1 MLKVHKVCI
10 YVNVMYYNDRND
22 EEYMSNNAEGSKQFY
37 IATANLLNF
46 ANPDRTYYEN
56 APAYDNEAY
65 EHKLRGLTDLL
76 AKAHADIIAVQEVW
90 DSDALEAL
98 AVSLGFKPEHAV
110 IPLASNDSTNSYTKG
125 LGAQNTP
132 AVGIISRFEQL
143 ETSLLEDI
151 APKAIIDVP
160 DIGPYQR
167 FNRPPLVLRVD
178 AYGQP
183 ITVITAHLK
192 SKRAFFLRDENGNL
206 LEDMDD
212 PNIRVRAKLR
222 SLCMRA
228 AEAASIRMSIIE
240 RLHHTREPLILLGD
254 MNDITGSVTTQLMT
268 ETGEVNYDKSMR
280 DVALFDA
287 ARIQARYGW
296 MKDVAYTHIY
306 QGMPEVID
314 QLFVSEEFLPDSK
327 FSLGHVER
335 VDYFNDHLKW
345 DYDDRVTDHGIIR
358 AKIKLND

>member
-1 MLKVHKVCI
+1 
-10 YVNVMYYNDRND
+10 MYYNDGND
-22 EEYMSNNAEGSKQFY
+22 GEFMSNNDKGSKQFY

-46 ANPDRTYYEN
+46 ANPNRTYYEN

-65 EHKLRGLTDLL
+65 DHKLRGLTDLL

-98 AVSLGFKPEHAV
+98 AVSLGFKPKHAV
-110 IPLASNDSTNSYTKG
+110 IPLASNDSTNTYTKG
-125 LGAQNTP
+125 IGAQNTP

-143 ETSLLEDI
+143 ESSLLEDI

-160 DIGPYQR
+160 DIGPYKR
-167 FNRPPLVLRVD
+167 FNRPPLVLRID

-228 AEAASIRMSIIE
+228 AEAASIRMSVIE
-240 RLHHTREPLILLGD
+240 RLQHTREPLILLGD
-254 MNDITGSVTTQLMT
+254 MNDVTGSVTTQLMT

-358 AKIKLND
+358 AKIKLKD

>member
-1 MLKVHKVCI
+1 MAD
-10 YVNVMYYNDRND
+10 NDK
-22 EEYMSNNAEGSKQFY
+22 NNSAKAFY

-46 ANPDRTYYEN
+46 ANPNRIYYDN
-56 APAYDNEAY
+56 APAYNDTEY
-65 EHKLRGLTDLL
+65 QHKLSGISNLL
-76 AKAHADIIAVQEVW
+76 STTNADIIAVQEVW
-90 DSDALEAL
+90 DSNALEEL
-98 AVSLGFKPEHAV
+98 AVSLGFKPEHVVA
-110 IPLASNDSTNSYTKG
+110 PLASNDVLSPYTQGK
-125 LGAQNTP
+125 GAQKTP

-143 ETSLLEDI
+143 ESSLLEDI
-151 APKAIIDVP
+151 APKAVIDIP

-167 FNRPPLVLRVD
+167 FNRPPLVLRLN

-183 ITVITAHLK
+183 ITIITAHLK
-192 SKRAFFLRDENGNL
+192 SKRAFFLRDESGSL

-240 RLHHTREPLILLGD
+240 RLHHTQEPLILLGD
-254 MNDITGSVTTQLMT
+254 MNDVTGSVTTQLMA

-280 DVALFDA
+280 DVSLFDA
-287 ARIQARYGW
+287 ARIQARSGW

-327 FSLGHVER
+327 YSLGQVER

-345 DYDDRVTDHGIIR
+345 DYADRVTDHGIIR
-358 AKIKLND
+358 AKIKLNN

>member
-1 MLKVHKVCI
+1 MV
-10 YVNVMYYNDRND
+10 
-22 EEYMSNNAEGSKQFY
+22 NNAEDNSPKQFY

-46 ANPDRTYYEN
+46 ANPNRIYYEN
-56 APAYDNEAY
+56 APAYSDNEY
-65 EHKLRGLTDLL
+65 QHKLRGITDLL

-90 DSDALEAL
+90 DSQALEAL
-98 AVSLGFKPEHAV
+98 AVGLGFKPEHVV
-110 IPLASNDSTNSYTKG
+110 IPLASNDKASPYTQGK
-125 LGAQNTP
+125 GAQQTP
-132 AVGIISRFEQL
+132 AVGIITRFEQL
-143 ETSLLEDI
+143 ESTLLEQVE
-151 APKAIIDVP
+151 PKAVIDIP
-160 DIGPYQR
+160 DIGLYQR
-167 FNRPPLVLRVD
+167 FNRPPLVLRVN
-178 AYGQP
+178 AFGQP
-183 ITVITAHLK
+183 ITIVTAHLK
-192 SKRAFFLRDENGNL
+192 SKRAFFLRDENGQL

-228 AEAASIRMSIIE
+228 AEAASIRMSIIQ

-254 MNDITGSVTTQLMT
+254 MNDVTGSVTTQLMS

-327 FSLGHVER
+327 FSLGQVER

-345 DYDDRVTDHGIIR
+345 DYADRVIDHGIIR
-358 AKIKLND
+358 AKIKLHN

>member
-1 MLKVHKVCI
+1 MV
-10 YVNVMYYNDRND
+10 
-22 EEYMSNNAEGSKQFY
+22 NNAEDNSPKQFY

-46 ANPDRTYYEN
+46 ANPNRIYYEN
-56 APAYDNEAY
+56 VPAYSDNEY
-65 EHKLRGLTDLL
+65 QHKLHGITDLL

-90 DSDALEAL
+90 DSQALEAL
-98 AVSLGFKPEHAV
+98 AVGLGFKPEHVV
-110 IPLASNDSTNSYTKG
+110 IPLASNNKVSPYTQGK
-125 LGAQNTP
+125 GAQQTP
-132 AVGIISRFEQL
+132 AVGIITRFEQL
-143 ETSLLEDI
+143 ENTLLEQVE
-151 APKAIIDVP
+151 PKAVIDIP
-160 DIGPYQR
+160 DIGLYQR
-167 FNRPPLVLRVD
+167 FNRPPLVLRVN
-178 AYGQP
+178 AFGQP
-183 ITVITAHLK
+183 ITIVTAHLK
-192 SKRAFFLRDENGNL
+192 SKRAFFLRDENGQL

-228 AEAASIRMSIIE
+228 AEAASIRMYIIE

-254 MNDITGSVTTQLMT
+254 MNDVTGSVTTQLMS

-327 FSLGHVER
+327 FSLGQVER

-345 DYDDRVTDHGIIR
+345 DYADRVIDHGIIR
-358 AKIKLND
+358 AKIKLHN

>member
-1 MLKVHKVCI
+1 
-10 YVNVMYYNDRND
+10 
-22 EEYMSNNAEGSKQFY
+22 MSNNTEGNKQFY

-46 ANPDRTYYEN
+46 ANPNRTYYEN
-56 APAYDNEAY
+56 APAYNDKTY

-110 IPLASNDSTNSYTKG
+110 IPLASNDSASIYTKG
-125 LGAQNTP
+125 MGAQNTP

-143 ETSLLEDI
+143 ETSLLKGI

-183 ITVITAHLK
+183 ITIITAHLK
-192 SKRAFFLRDENGNL
+192 SKRAFFLRDENGDL

-240 RLHHTREPLILLGD
+240 RLQHTREPLILLGD
-254 MNDITGSVTTQLMT
+254 MNDVTGSVTTQLMT

-314 QLFVSEEFLPDSK
+314 QLFVSEEFLSDSK
-327 FSLGHVER
+327 FSLGYVER

-345 DYDDRVTDHGIIR
+345 DYADRVTDHGIIR

>member
-1 MLKVHKVCI
+1 
-10 YVNVMYYNDRND
+10 
-22 EEYMSNNAEGSKQFY
+22 MSNMEDSGQKQFY

-46 ANPDRTYYEN
+46 ANPDRIYYEN
-56 APAYDNEAY
+56 APAYSQRQY
-65 EHKLRGLTDLL
+65 QHKLRGITDLL

-90 DSDALEAL
+90 DSQALEEL
-98 AVSLGFKPEHAV
+98 AVSLGFEPKHVVA
-110 IPLASNDSTNSYTKG
+110 PLASNDSVSAYTQG
-125 LGAQNTP
+125 RGAQNTP

-143 ETSLLEDI
+143 ECSLLEDI
-151 APKAIIDVP
+151 LPKAVIDIP
-160 DIGPYQR
+160 DIGLYKR
-167 FNRPPLVLRVD
+167 FNRPPLMLRVN

-183 ITVITAHLK
+183 ITIVTTHLK
-192 SKRAFFLRDENGNL
+192 SKRAFFLRDENGHL

-254 MNDITGSVTTQLMT
+254 MNDVTGSVTTQLMA

-287 ARIQARYGW
+287 ARIQSRYDW
-296 MKDVAYTHIY
+296 MRDVAYTHIY

-327 FSLGHVER
+327 FSLGQVER

-345 DYDDRVTDHGIIR
+345 DYADRVIDHGIIR

>member
-1 MLKVHKVCI
+1 ME
-10 YVNVMYYNDRND
+10 D
-22 EEYMSNNAEGSKQFY
+22 SGQKQFY

-46 ANPDRTYYEN
+46 SNPDRIYYEN
-56 APAYDNEAY
+56 APAYSQRQY
-65 EHKLRGLTDLL
+65 QHKLRGITDLL

-90 DSDALEAL
+90 DSQALEEL
-98 AVSLGFKPEHAV
+98 AVSLGFEPKHVVA
-110 IPLASNDSTNSYTKG
+110 PLASNDSASAYTQG
-125 LGAQNTP
+125 RGAQNTP

-143 ETSLLEDI
+143 ECSLLEDI
-151 APKAIIDVP
+151 LPKAVIDIP
-160 DIGPYQR
+160 DIGLYKR
-167 FNRPPLVLRVD
+167 FNRPPLMLRVN

-183 ITVITAHLK
+183 ITIVTTHLK
-192 SKRAFFLRDENGNL
+192 SKRAFFLRDENGHL

-254 MNDITGSVTTQLMT
+254 MNDVTGSVTTQLMA

-287 ARIQARYGW
+287 ARIQSRYDW
-296 MKDVAYTHIY
+296 MRDVAYTHIY

-327 FSLGHVER
+327 FSLGQVER

-345 DYDDRVTDHGIIR
+345 DYADRVIDHGIIR

>member
-1 MLKVHKVCI
+1 MHSK
-10 YVNVMYYNDRND
+10 
-22 EEYMSNNAEGSKQFY
+22 EGPGQKQFY

-46 ANPDRTYYEN
+46 ANPDRIYYAN
-56 APAYDNEAY
+56 APAYNQKSY
-65 EHKLRGLTDLL
+65 QHKLQGITQLL
-76 AKAHADIIAVQEVW
+76 SKAHADIIAVQEVW
-90 DSDALEAL
+90 DGDALEAL
-98 AVSLGFKPEHAV
+98 ALSLGFKAKDV
-110 IPLASNDSTNSYTKG
+110 IIPLASNAHDSTYTQG

-132 AVGIISRFEQL
+132 AVGFISRFETI
-143 ETSLLEDI
+143 EHSLLETVESE
-151 APKAIIDVP
+151 AIIDVP
-160 DIGPYQR
+160 DIGPYKR
-167 FNRPPLVLRVD
+167 FNRPPLLLRVD
-178 AYGQP
+178 AFGQP
-183 ITVITAHLK
+183 ITIITAHLK
-192 SKRAFFLRDENGNL
+192 SKRAFFLRDEAGNL

-228 AEAASIRMSIIE
+228 SEAASIRMSIIE

-254 MNDITGSVTTQLMT
+254 MNDVTGSVTTQLMT

-327 FSLGHVER
+327 FALGHVER

-345 DYDDRVTDHGIIR
+345 DYEDRVIDHGIIR
-358 AKIKLND
+358 AKIKLHD

>member
-1 MLKVHKVCI
+1 ME
-10 YVNVMYYNDRND
+10 D
-22 EEYMSNNAEGSKQFY
+22 SGQKQFY

-46 ANPDRTYYEN
+46 ANPDRIYYEN
-56 APAYDNEAY
+56 APAYSQRQY
-65 EHKLRGLTDLL
+65 QHKLRGITDLL

-90 DSDALEAL
+90 DSQALEEL
-98 AVSLGFKPEHAV
+98 AVSLGFEPKHVVA
-110 IPLASNDSTNSYTKG
+110 PLASNDSASAYTQG
-125 LGAQNTP
+125 RGAQNTP

-143 ETSLLEDI
+143 ECSLLEDI
-151 APKAIIDVP
+151 LPKAVIDIP
-160 DIGPYQR
+160 DIGLYKC
-167 FNRPPLVLRVD
+167 FNRPPLMLRVN

-183 ITVITAHLK
+183 ITIVTTHLK
-192 SKRAFFLRDENGNL
+192 SKRAFFLRDENGHL

-254 MNDITGSVTTQLMT
+254 MNDVTGSVTTQLMA

-287 ARIQARYGW
+287 ARIQSRYDW
-296 MKDVAYTHIY
+296 MRDVAYTHIY

-327 FSLGHVER
+327 FSLGQVER

-345 DYDDRVTDHGIIR
+345 DYADRVIDHGIIR

>member
-1 MLKVHKVCI
+1 MTTNTVDNK
-10 YVNVMYYNDRND
+10 
-22 EEYMSNNAEGSKQFY
+22 KQFY

-46 ANPDRTYYEN
+46 ANPDRLYYPN
-56 APAYDNEAY
+56 APAYSNKEY
-65 EHKLRGLTDLL
+65 EHKLHGITDLL

-98 AVSLGFKPEHAV
+98 AVSLGFEPKHVV
-110 IPLASNDSTNSYTKG
+110 IPLASNDSSSPYTQGK
-125 LGAQNTP
+125 GAQDTP

-143 ETSLLEDI
+143 EVSSLEEVAQKAVIDI
-151 APKAIIDVP
+151 P
-160 DIGPYQR
+160 DIGPYKR
-167 FNRPPLVLRVD
+167 FNRPPLVVRVN

-183 ITVITAHLK
+183 ITIITAHLK
-192 SKRAFFLRDENGNL
+192 SKRAFFLRDDNGNL
-206 LEDMDD
+206 IEDMDD

-254 MNDITGSVTTQLMT
+254 MNDVTGSVTTQLMT

-327 FSLGHVER
+327 FSLGQVER

-345 DYDDRVTDHGIIR
+345 DYADRVIDHGIIR

>member
-1 MLKVHKVCI
+1 MV
-10 YVNVMYYNDRND
+10 
-22 EEYMSNNAEGSKQFY
+22 NNAEDNSPKQFY

-46 ANPDRTYYEN
+46 ANPNRIYYEN
-56 APAYDNEAY
+56 APAYSDNEY
-65 EHKLRGLTDLL
+65 QHKLRGITDLL

-90 DSDALEAL
+90 DSQALEAL
-98 AVSLGFKPEHAV
+98 AVGLGFKPEHVV
-110 IPLASNDSTNSYTKG
+110 IPLASNDKASPYTQGK
-125 LGAQNTP
+125 GAQHTP
-132 AVGIISRFEQL
+132 AVGIITRFEQL
-143 ETSLLEDI
+143 ENTLLEQVE
-151 APKAIIDVP
+151 PKAVIDIP
-160 DIGPYQR
+160 DIGLYQR
-167 FNRPPLVLRVD
+167 FNRPPLVLRVN
-178 AYGQP
+178 AFGQP
-183 ITVITAHLK
+183 ITIVTAHLK
-192 SKRAFFLRDENGNL
+192 SKRAFFLRDENGQL

-254 MNDITGSVTTQLMT
+254 MNDVTGSVTTQLMS

-327 FSLGHVER
+327 FSLGQVER

-345 DYDDRVTDHGIIR
+345 DYADRVIDHGIIR
-358 AKIKLND
+358 AKIKLHN

>member
-1 MLKVHKVCI
+1 
-10 YVNVMYYNDRND
+10 
-22 EEYMSNNAEGSKQFY
+22 MSNMEDSGQKQFY

-46 ANPDRTYYEN
+46 ANPDRIYYEN
-56 APAYDNEAY
+56 APAYSQRQY
-65 EHKLRGLTDLL
+65 QHKLRGITDLL

-90 DSDALEAL
+90 DSQALEEL
-98 AVSLGFKPEHAV
+98 GVSLGFEPKHVVA
-110 IPLASNDSTNSYTKG
+110 PLASNDSASAYTQG
-125 LGAQNTP
+125 RGAQNTP
-132 AVGIISRFEQL
+132 AVGFISRFEQL
-143 ETSLLEDI
+143 ECSLLEDI
-151 APKAIIDVP
+151 LPKAVIDIP
-160 DIGPYQR
+160 DIGLYKR
-167 FNRPPLVLRVD
+167 FNRPPLMLRVN

-183 ITVITAHLK
+183 ITIVTTHLK
-192 SKRAFFLRDENGNL
+192 SKRALFLRDENGHL

-254 MNDITGSVTTQLMT
+254 MNDVTGSVTTQLMA

-287 ARIQARYGW
+287 ARIQSRYDW
-296 MKDVAYTHIY
+296 MRDVAYTHIY

-327 FSLGHVER
+327 FSLGQVER

-345 DYDDRVTDHGIIR
+345 DYADRVIDHGIIR

>member
-1 MLKVHKVCI
+1 ME
-10 YVNVMYYNDRND
+10 D
-22 EEYMSNNAEGSKQFY
+22 SGQKQFY

-46 ANPDRTYYEN
+46 ANPDRIYYEN
-56 APAYDNEAY
+56 APAYSQRQY
-65 EHKLRGLTDLL
+65 QHKLRGITDLL

-90 DSDALEAL
+90 DSQALEEL
-98 AVSLGFKPEHAV
+98 AVSLGFEPKHVVA
-110 IPLASNDSTNSYTKG
+110 PLASNDSTSAYTQG
-125 LGAQNTP
+125 RGAQNTP

-143 ETSLLEDI
+143 ECSLLEDI
-151 APKAIIDVP
+151 LPKAVIDIP
-160 DIGPYQR
+160 DIGLYKR
-167 FNRPPLVLRVD
+167 FNRPPLMLRVN

-183 ITVITAHLK
+183 ITIVTTHLK
-192 SKRAFFLRDENGNL
+192 SKRAFFLRDENGHL

-254 MNDITGSVTTQLMT
+254 MNDVTGSVTTQLMA

-287 ARIQARYGW
+287 ARIQSRYDW
-296 MKDVAYTHIY
+296 MRDVAYTHIY

-327 FSLGHVER
+327 FSLGQVER

-345 DYDDRVTDHGIIR
+345 DYADRVIDHGIIR

>member
-1 MLKVHKVCI
+1 
-10 YVNVMYYNDRND
+10 
-22 EEYMSNNAEGSKQFY
+22 MSNHTSSSKQFY

-46 ANPDRTYYEN
+46 ANPNRVYYEN
-56 APAYDNEAY
+56 APAYDKEAY
-65 EHKLRGLTDLL
+65 DHKLSGMTELL
-76 AKAHADIIAVQEVW
+76 SKAHADIIAVQEVW
-90 DSDALEAL
+90 DSEALEAL
-98 AVSLGFKPEHAV
+98 AISLGFKAENVV
-110 IPLASNDSTNSYTKG
+110 IPLASNDSASPHTQGK
-125 LGAQNTP
+125 GAQNTP
-132 AVGIISRFEQL
+132 AVGIISRFERL
-143 ETSLLEDI
+143 ETSILERI
-151 APKAIIDVP
+151 EPKAVIDIP

-167 FNRPPLVLRVD
+167 FNRPPLIVRVD
-178 AYGQP
+178 VYGQP
-183 ITVITAHLK
+183 ITIVTAHLK
-192 SKRAFFLRDENGNL
+192 SKRAFFLRDENGHL

-228 AEAASIRMSIIE
+228 SEAASIRMSIME
-240 RLHHTREPLILLGD
+240 RLHRTREPLILLGD
-254 MNDITGSVTTQLMT
+254 MNDVTNSVTTQLMT
-268 ETGEVNYDKSMR
+268 ETGEVNYDKGLR

-327 FSLGHVER
+327 FSLGQVER

-345 DYDDRVTDHGIIR
+345 DYADRVTDHGIIR
-358 AKIKLND
+358 AKIKIND

>member
-1 MLKVHKVCI
+1 MT
-10 YVNVMYYNDRND
+10 NND
-22 EEYMSNNAEGSKQFY
+22 GSKQFY

-46 ANPDRTYYEN
+46 ANPNRIYYEN
-56 APAYDNEAY
+56 APAYDNKAY
-65 EHKLRGLTDLL
+65 EHKRRGLTDLL

-90 DSDALEAL
+90 DSNALEAL
-98 AVSLGFKPEHAV
+98 AVALGFKPEQVV
-110 IPLASNDSTNSYTKG
+110 IPLASNDTASPYTQG
-125 LGAQNTP
+125 RGAQHTP

-143 ETSLLEDI
+143 ETTLLEEI
-151 APKAIIDVP
+151 APKAVIDIP
-160 DIGPYQR
+160 DIGPHQH
-167 FNRPPLVLRVD
+167 FNRPPLILRVD
-178 AYGQP
+178 AYGQS
-183 ITVITAHLK
+183 ITIITAHLK

-212 PNIRVRAKLR
+212 PNIRIRAKLR

-228 AEAASIRMSIIE
+228 AEAASIRMSIME

-254 MNDITGSVTTQLMT
+254 MNDVTGSVTTQLMT

-296 MKDVAYTHIY
+296 MKDVAYTHIH

-327 FSLGHVER
+327 FSLGQVER

-345 DYDDRVTDHGIIR
+345 DYSDRVTDHGIIR

>member
-1 MLKVHKVCI
+1 
-10 YVNVMYYNDRND
+10 
-22 EEYMSNNAEGSKQFY
+22 MSNNTESSKQFY

-46 ANPDRTYYEN
+46 ANPNRTYYEN
-56 APAYDNEAY
+56 APAYNDETY

-90 DSDALEAL
+90 DSNALEAL

-110 IPLASNDSTNSYTKG
+110 IPLASNDSASIYTKG
-125 LGAQNTP
+125 MGAQNTP

-143 ETSLLEDI
+143 ETSLLENI

-192 SKRAFFLRDENGNL
+192 SKRAFFLRDENGDL

-240 RLHHTREPLILLGD
+240 RLQHTREPLILLGD
-254 MNDITGSVTTQLMT
+254 MNDVTGSVTTQLMT

-327 FSLGHVER
+327 FSLGYVER

-345 DYDDRVTDHGIIR
+345 DYADRVTEHGIIR

>member
-1 MLKVHKVCI
+1 
-10 YVNVMYYNDRND
+10 
-22 EEYMSNNAEGSKQFY
+22 MSNMEDSGQKQFY

-46 ANPDRTYYEN
+46 ANPDRIYYEN
-56 APAYDNEAY
+56 APAYSQRQY
-65 EHKLRGLTDLL
+65 QHKLRGITDLL

-90 DSDALEAL
+90 DSQALEEL
-98 AVSLGFKPEHAV
+98 AVSLGFEPKHVVA
-110 IPLASNDSTNSYTKG
+110 PLASNDSASAYTQG
-125 LGAQNTP
+125 RGAQNTP

-143 ETSLLEDI
+143 ECSLLEDI
-151 APKAIIDVP
+151 LPKAVIDIP
-160 DIGPYQR
+160 DIGLYKR
-167 FNRPPLVLRVD
+167 FNRPPLMLRVN

-183 ITVITAHLK
+183 ITIVTTHLK
-192 SKRAFFLRDENGNL
+192 SKRAFFLRDENGHL

-254 MNDITGSVTTQLMT
+254 MNDVTGSVTTQLMA

-287 ARIQARYGW
+287 ARIQSRYDW
-296 MKDVAYTHIY
+296 MRDVAYTHIY

-327 FSLGHVER
+327 FSLGQVER

-345 DYDDRVTDHGIIR
+345 DYADRVIDHGIIR

>member
-1 MLKVHKVCI
+1 MV
-10 YVNVMYYNDRND
+10 
-22 EEYMSNNAEGSKQFY
+22 NNAEDNSPKQFY

-46 ANPDRTYYEN
+46 ANPNRIYYEN
-56 APAYDNEAY
+56 APAYSDNEY
-65 EHKLRGLTDLL
+65 QHKLRGITDLL

-90 DSDALEAL
+90 DSHALEAL
-98 AVSLGFKPEHAV
+98 AVALGFEPEHVV
-110 IPLASNDSTNSYTKG
+110 IPLASNDKASPYTQGK
-125 LGAQNTP
+125 GAQQTP
-132 AVGIISRFEQL
+132 AVGIITWFEQL
-143 ETSLLEDI
+143 ESTLLEQI
-151 APKAIIDVP
+151 EPKAVIDIP
-160 DIGPYQR
+160 DIGLYQR
-167 FNRPPLVLRVD
+167 FNRPPLVLRVN
-178 AYGQP
+178 AFGQP
-183 ITVITAHLK
+183 ITIVTAHLK
-192 SKRAFFLRDENGNL
+192 SKRAFFLRDENGQL

-254 MNDITGSVTTQLMT
+254 MNDVTGSVTTQLMS

-327 FSLGHVER
+327 FSLGQVER

-345 DYDDRVTDHGIIR
+345 DYADRVIDHGIIR
-358 AKIKLND
+358 AKIKLHN

>member
-1 MLKVHKVCI
+1 MNRHT
-10 YVNVMYYNDRND
+10 NND
-22 EEYMSNNAEGSKQFY
+22 EQKQFY

-46 ANPDRTYYEN
+46 ANPNRIYYDN
-56 APAYDNEAY
+56 APAYDQKAY
-65 EHKLRGLTDLL
+65 QHKLQGITELL
-76 AKAHADIIAVQEVW
+76 AKARADIIAVQEVW

-98 AVSLGFKPEHAV
+98 AISLGFKAEHV
-110 IPLASNDSTNSYTKG
+110 IIPLASNDSASQYTQG
-125 LGAQNTP
+125 HGAQKTP
-132 AVGIISRFEQL
+132 AVGFISRFANL
-143 ETSLLEDI
+143 ETTLLEDI
-151 APKAIIDVP
+151 VPEAVIDIP
-160 DIGPYQR
+160 DVGPYR
-167 FNRPPLVLRVD
+167 RYNRPPLLLRVD

-183 ITVITAHLK
+183 ITIITAHLK
-192 SKRAFFLRDENGNL
+192 SKRAYFLRDESGNL

-240 RLHHTREPLILLGD
+240 RLKHTREPLILLGD
-254 MNDITGSVTTQLMT
+254 MNDVTGSVTTQLMA

-306 QGMPEVID
+306 QGIPEVID

-345 DYDDRVTDHGIIR
+345 DYLDRVIDHGIVR
-358 AKIKLND
+358 AKIKLYN

>member
-1 MLKVHKVCI
+1 
-10 YVNVMYYNDRND
+10 MYYNNEND
-22 EEYMSNNAEGSKQFY
+22 GEYMSNNTEGNKQFY

-46 ANPDRTYYEN
+46 ANPNRTYYEN
-56 APAYDNEAY
+56 APAYNDKTY

-98 AVSLGFKPEHAV
+98 AVSLGFQPEQAV
-110 IPLASNDSTNSYTKG
+110 IPLASNDSASIYTKG
-125 LGAQNTP
+125 MGAQNTP

-178 AYGQP
+178 ADGQP
-183 ITVITAHLK
+183 ITIITAHLK
-192 SKRAFFLRDENGNL
+192 SKRAFFLRDENGDL

-240 RLHHTREPLILLGD
+240 RLQHTREPLILLGD
-254 MNDITGSVTTQLMT
+254 MNDVTGSVTTQLMT

-327 FSLGHVER
+327 FSLGYVER

-345 DYDDRVTDHGIIR
+345 DYADRVTDHGIIR

>member
-1 MLKVHKVCI
+1 
-10 YVNVMYYNDRND
+10 
-22 EEYMSNNAEGSKQFY
+22 MSNNDSKQFY

-46 ANPDRTYYEN
+46 ANPNRTYYEN
-56 APAYDNEAY
+56 APAYNSQSY
-65 EHKLRGLTDLL
+65 EHKLQGLSQLL
-76 AKAHADIIAVQEVW
+76 SKAHADIIAVQEVW
-90 DSDALEAL
+90 DSEALTEL
-98 AVSLGFKPEHAV
+98 AVSLGFEPEHVV
-110 IPLASNDSTNSYTKG
+110 IPLASNDSASTYTKG
-125 LGAQNTP
+125 LGAQDTP
-132 AVGIISRFEQL
+132 AVGIISRFAQIES
-143 ETSLLEDI
+143 SLLEDI
-151 APKAIIDVP
+151 SSKAVIEVP
-160 DIGPYQR
+160 DVGPYQR
-167 FNRPPLVLRVD
+167 FNRPPLVVRVD
-178 AYGQP
+178 AFGQP

-192 SKRAFFLRDENGNL
+192 SKRAFFLRDENGEL

-212 PNIRVRAKLR
+212 PNIRIRAKLR

-228 AEAASIRMSIIE
+228 AEAASIRMTIIE

-254 MNDITGSVTTQLMT
+254 MNDVTGSVTTQLMT

-345 DYDDRVTDHGIIR
+345 DYSDRVTDHGIIR
-358 AKIKLND
+358 AKIRLND

>member
-1 MLKVHKVCI
+1 MAD
-10 YVNVMYYNDRND
+10 NDK
-22 EEYMSNNAEGSKQFY
+22 NNSAKAFY

-46 ANPDRTYYEN
+46 ANPNRIYYDN
-56 APAYDNEAY
+56 APAYNDTEY
-65 EHKLRGLTDLL
+65 QHKLSGISNLL
-76 AKAHADIIAVQEVW
+76 STTNADIIAVQEVW
-90 DSDALEAL
+90 DSNALEDL
-98 AVSLGFKPEHAV
+98 AVSLGFKPEHVVA
-110 IPLASNDSTNSYTKG
+110 PLASNDVSSPYTQGK
-125 LGAQNTP
+125 GAQKTP

-143 ETSLLEDI
+143 ESSLLEDI
-151 APKAIIDVP
+151 APKAVIDIP

-167 FNRPPLVLRVD
+167 FNRPPLVLRLN

-183 ITVITAHLK
+183 ITIITAHLK
-192 SKRAFFLRDENGNL
+192 SKRAFFLRDESGSL

-240 RLHHTREPLILLGD
+240 RLHHTQEPLILLGD
-254 MNDITGSVTTQLMT
+254 MNDVTGSVTTQLMA

-280 DVALFDA
+280 DVSLFDA
-287 ARIQARYGW
+287 ARIQARSGW
-296 MKDVAYTHIY
+296 MKDMAYTHIY

-327 FSLGHVER
+327 YSLGQVER

-345 DYDDRVTDHGIIR
+345 DYADRVTDHGIIR
-358 AKIKLND
+358 AKIKLNN

>member
-1 MLKVHKVCI
+1 MTSN
-10 YVNVMYYNDRND
+10 VN
-22 EEYMSNNAEGSKQFY
+22 SSSQKQFY

-46 ANPDRTYYEN
+46 ANPNRIYYEN
-56 APAYDNEAY
+56 APAYSQHEY
-65 EHKLRGLTDLL
+65 EHKLHGITDLL

-90 DSDALEAL
+90 DSEALEAL
-98 AVSLGFKPEHAV
+98 AVSLGFKAEQV
-110 IPLASNDSTNSYTKG
+110 VVPLASNDSASPYTEG
-125 LGAQNTP
+125 MGAQGTP
-132 AVGIISRFEQL
+132 AVGIISRFEPL

-151 APKAIIDVP
+151 VPSAVIDIP
-160 DIGPYQR
+160 DIGAYQR

-183 ITVITAHLK
+183 ITIVTAHLK
-192 SKRAFFLRDENGNL
+192 SKRAFFLRDDNGNL
-206 LEDMDD
+206 LEDMND
-212 PNIRVRAKLR
+212 PNIRIRAKLR

-228 AEAASIRMSIIE
+228 AEAASIRLSIIE

-254 MNDITGSVTTQLMT
+254 MNDVTGSVTTQLMT

-287 ARIQARYGW
+287 ARIQSHYGW

-327 FSLGHVER
+327 FSLGRVER

-345 DYDDRVTDHGIIR
+345 DYADRVIDHGIIR

>member
-1 MLKVHKVCI
+1 
-10 YVNVMYYNDRND
+10 
-22 EEYMSNNAEGSKQFY
+22 MSNMEDSGQKQFY

-46 ANPDRTYYEN
+46 ANPDRIYYEN
-56 APAYDNEAY
+56 APAYSQRQY
-65 EHKLRGLTDLL
+65 QHKLRGITDLL

-90 DSDALEAL
+90 DSQALEEL
-98 AVSLGFKPEHAV
+98 AVSLGFEPKHVVA
-110 IPLASNDSTNSYTKG
+110 PLASNDSVSAYTQG
-125 LGAQNTP
+125 RGAQNTP

-143 ETSLLEDI
+143 ECSLLEDI
-151 APKAIIDVP
+151 LPKAVIDIP
-160 DIGPYQR
+160 DIGLYKR
-167 FNRPPLVLRVD
+167 FNRPPLMLRVN

-183 ITVITAHLK
+183 ITIVTTHLK
-192 SKRAFFLRDENGNL
+192 SKRAFFLRDENGHL
-206 LEDMDD
+206 LEDTDD

-254 MNDITGSVTTQLMT
+254 MNDVTGSVTTQLMA

-287 ARIQARYGW
+287 ARIQSRYDW
-296 MKDVAYTHIY
+296 MRDVAYTHIY

-327 FSLGHVER
+327 FSLGQVER

-345 DYDDRVTDHGIIR
+345 DYADRVIDHGIIR
-358 AKIKLND
+358 AKIKLHN